1 MTGVTKIGQCSSGK
15 LLLSRPKISDSN
27 GPLLPVKGH
36 KWYASKATKPVEW
49 NPVETRRRPKC
60 VCKPHLGLVES
71 KNLGFCLAFASILA
85 RPPTSAKAHKQR
97 VLKPYK
103 FGRLYFCRAS
113 QLAMTNKK
121 TKQARK
127 KQAAA
132 ANGTTSASTTNGIDP
147 CVVSFIP
154 FYVSF

>member
-1 MTGVTKIGQCSSGK
+1 
-15 LLLSRPKISDSN
+15 
-27 GPLLPVKGH
+27 
-36 KWYASKATKPVEW
+36 
-49 NPVETRRRPKC
+49 
-60 VCKPHLGLVES
+60 
-71 KNLGFCLAFASILA
+71 
-85 RPPTSAKAHKQR
+85 
-97 VLKPYK
+97 
-103 FGRLYFCRAS
+103 
-113 QLAMTNKK
+113 MTNKK